1 MVCSFCG
8 NENPVD
14 NRFCGMCGVRLE
26 RRVADRRVNHDAAQ
40 LKCPSCSHVNEAGYK
55 FCGQCGARIDRRVN
69 ERRESVTADARAMA
83 GANASLPTPD
93 DSRWRKAPSTTVSS
107 DRESDVLSPP
117 TNPSANI
124 FVNDARR
131 EELRR
136 EDLRRNEAVRNKLTR
151 EALRSPGSR
160 SEDLPRD
167 TSPPL
172 HGDEHRSVIMGPS
185 FLGLGNESEP
195 EGEYLLEDESGS
207 GAGIRRLILLAVLI
221 AIVGL
226 IFLQWRS
233 SLKANP
239 KAPEPAPS
247 AAPRG
252 KVTAPALPG
261 QTQPGQSQDQS
272 ADSPASDPGAVS
284 TASHKVGPLDNTPNV
299 MTDASSASKNQG
311 DALTGPD
318 DPSLPSNPAD
328 RNPAEGNIG
337 DAAKLTNPAKANDL
351 ANTNERGKANDTS
364 KVEEDARAGEDANT
378 AGGGKADPAK
388 TAVVDPSAINPAA
401 PVRPSATLVRAQ
413 QFLQGRGVPQ
423 NCEQGLVYLR
433 AAAQKNEPAAAV
445 QMGALYSAGHCVK
458 QDRVMAYRWFNS
470 AHELQPA
477 NQWIQKSMDQLWAQ
491 MNEQERRLSGY

>member
-8 NENPVD
+8 NENPAD

-26 RRVADRRVNHDAAQ
+26 RRMADRRVKHDAVQ

-69 ERRESVTADARAMA
+69 ERRGSVTAEARAMA

-93 DSRWRKAPSTTVSS
+93 DSRGRKALSTTVSS

-117 TNPSANI
+117 ANPSANI

-131 EELRR
+131 EDLRREDIRREDLRR
-136 EDLRRNEAVRNKLTR
+136 EDLRRNEAVRNELTR
-151 EALRSPGSR
+151 EALRRPGA
-160 SEDLPRD
+160 DA
-167 TSPPL
+167 SPPS

-233 SLKANP
+233 SLKANQ

-252 KVTAPALPG
+252 NVSAPALPG
-261 QTQPGQSQDQS
+261 QGQPGQGQEQS
-272 ADSPASDPGAVS
+272 ADSTASDPGAVP

-318 DPSLPSNPAD
+318 DPSLPANPAD
-328 RNPAEGNIG
+328 RNPAEGNTG
-337 DAAKLTNPAKANDL
+337 DAAKPANL
-351 ANTNERGKANDTS
+351 LSNTNERGKASDTS
-364 KVEEDARAGEDANT
+364 KPEVDAKAGEDANIVG
-378 AGGGKADPAK
+378 AGKADPAK

-401 PVRPSATLVRAQ
+401 PVRPSATLIRAQ